1 MNDVINIAAYI
12 AKRYLAEYKEEI
24 DEMKLHKLLYFAQRE
39 AFILLDQP
47 LFKENFYGWKYGP
60 VLKEIRS
67 AYKDN
72 IFKTIVLKEI
82 DKKYDP
88 IFDKVFEEYAEKS
101 SWSLSRLTHGELS
114 WKNSRKGVSEETN
127 SDNIIKTTDI
137 KKDALRVKERRDML
151 NKFKI
156 S

>member
-1 MNDVINIAAYI
+1 MNDVITIAAYI

-88 IFDKVFEEYAEKS
+88 IFHKVFEEYAEKS
-101 SWSLSRLTHGELS
+101 SWSLSRLSHGELS